1 MTPAI
6 TAPGPSTWL
15 LLSDKVGDNAQVRA
29 IAAALPWACQEKRL
43 AMRPEFVLGKPP
55 VRASLAHLD
64 RARSDP
70 LEPPW
75 PDLVLTIGR
84 RPSSAA
90 LWVAE
95 QSGGRTRLVI
105 VGRPRRLLE
114 RFDLV
119 LAPAHYN
126 LPDRPNVMR
135 LDYPPLRLDAAAV
148 AAAASAWAP
157 RLEAMRRPLLALL
170 VGGRTGTHDVTPGF
184 GAALARQ
191 AAAAAAAA
199 GGSLYVSTSRRTTAA
214 AVAAIAAALPAGTP
228 LYRWTDAPAENP
240 YLALL
245 GQADRFIVTGDS
257 LSMLVEVA
265 RLGKPLLIAPVPPAG
280 GPLGRAAAAL
290 QRLGLAPAA
299 RDFDRLHR
307 RLIEQGLAAWLGQ
320 PFPAGGR
327 AAADEL
333 AAIAARI
340 AALVAPVAATAPPVD
355 LPGHAR

>member
-1 MTPAI
+1 M
-6 TAPGPSTWL
+6 
-15 LLSDKVGDNAQVRA
+15 
-29 IAAALPWACQEKRL
+29 
-43 AMRPEFVLGKPP
+43 
-55 VRASLAHLD
+55 
-64 RARSDP
+64 
-70 LEPPW
+70 
-75 PDLVLTIGR
+75 LTIGR

-119 LAPAHYN
+119 LAPAQYN

-135 LDYPPLRLDAAAV
+135 LHYPPLQLDEAAI
-148 AAAASAWAP
+148 AAAAAAWAP
-157 RLEAMRRPLLALL
+157 RLDALARPLLALL
-170 VGGRTGTHDVTPGF
+170 VGGRTGTHDVTPGL

-214 AVAAIAAALPAGTP
+214 TVAAIAAALPAGTP

-245 GQADRFIVTGDS
+245 GSADRFIVTGDS

-280 GPLGRAAAAL
+280 GPLNRLAAAL

-299 RDFDRLHR
+299 RDFDRLHGL
-307 RLIEQGLAAWLGQ
+307 LIGQGLAARLGE
-320 PFPAGGR
+320 PFPPGGR
-327 AAADEL
+327 RAPDEL
-333 AAIAARI
+333 AAIAVRI
-340 AALVAPVAATAPPVD
+340 ASLVGASAGPSAGASARASAGTSAGAARGGRA
-355 LPGHAR
+355 G